1 MTNRLNSVVIKLWL
15 TILFIVTTVLIL
27 LSAALIT
34 FIQYYYTQQ
43 TENAIREDASRIS
56 HLVEQADNKTLAI
69 EHSQQLIDGSGG
81 VIIMANKS
89 SSIKSSNS
97 NTKDKMLEEI
107 HKNSQFQ
114 RVFSQGKSTTQ
125 NITISK
131 NGNSHS
137 YILLGYP
144 MKAQENANSKYSA
157 VFIYQDLKSIEDTN
171 NAITII
177 ILITAIIFIDVSTVF
192 AFFLSNRITKPLRQ
206 LRTQAINISKGDYS
220 KQTSVS
226 TKDEIGELS
235 HTFNNMSSEIQE
247 NIEALSTQK
256 I

>member
-107 HKNSQFQ
+107 QEFAIPT
-114 RVFSQGKSTTQ
+114 RLFSGKSTTQ

-177 ILITAIIFIDVSTVF
+177 ILITAIIFIAVSTVF
-192 AFFLSNRITKPLRQ
+192 AFFYQIELLNLYDNLELKLLIFLKVIIQNRQVSQ
-206 LRTQAINISKGDYS
+206 LKMR
-220 KQTSVS
+220 
-226 TKDEIGELS
+226 
-235 HTFNNMSSEIQE
+235 
-247 NIEALSTQK
+247 
-256 I
+256 

>member
-107 HKNSQFQ
+107 HRIRNSNASFLKE
-114 RVFSQGKSTTQ
+114 SLPLK

-177 ILITAIIFIDVSTVF
+177 ILITAIIFIAVSTVF
-192 AFFLSNRITKPLRQ
+192 AFFYQIELLNLYDNLELKLLIFLKVIIQNRQVSQ
-206 LRTQAINISKGDYS
+206 LKMR
-220 KQTSVS
+220 
-226 TKDEIGELS
+226 
-235 HTFNNMSSEIQE
+235 
-247 NIEALSTQK
+247 
-256 I
+256 

>member
-1 MTNRLNSVVIKLWL
+1 
-15 TILFIVTTVLIL
+15 
-27 LSAALIT
+27 
-34 FIQYYYTQQ
+34 
-43 TENAIREDASRIS
+43 
-56 HLVEQADNKTLAI
+56 
-69 EHSQQLIDGSGG
+69 
-81 VIIMANKS
+81 MANKS

-107 HKNSQFQ
+107 HKNSHQ

-125 NITISK
+125 NITISN

-177 ILITAIIFIDVSTVF
+177 ILITAIIFIVVSTVF
-192 AFFLSNRITKPLRQ
+192 AFFYQIELLNLYDNLELKLLIFLKVIIQNRQVSQ
-206 LRTQAINISKGDYS
+206 LKMR
-220 KQTSVS
+220 
-226 TKDEIGELS
+226 
-235 HTFNNMSSEIQE
+235 
-247 NIEALSTQK
+247 
-256 I
+256 

>member
-1 MTNRLNSVVIKLWL
+1 
-15 TILFIVTTVLIL
+15 
-27 LSAALIT
+27 
-34 FIQYYYTQQ
+34 
-43 TENAIREDASRIS
+43 
-56 HLVEQADNKTLAI
+56 
-69 EHSQQLIDGSGG
+69 
-81 VIIMANKS
+81 MANKS

-107 HKNSQFQ
+107 HNSQFQ

-125 NITISK
+125 NITISN

-177 ILITAIIFIDVSTVF
+177 ILITAIIFIAVSTVF
-192 AFFLSNRITKPLRQ
+192 AFFYQIELLNLYDNLELKLLIFLKVIIQNRQVSQ
-206 LRTQAINISKGDYS
+206 LKMR
-220 KQTSVS
+220 
-226 TKDEIGELS
+226 
-235 HTFNNMSSEIQE
+235 
-247 NIEALSTQK
+247 
-256 I
+256 

>member
-1 MTNRLNSVVIKLWL
+1 MVNYTFYSNDSFNFIK
-15 TILFIVTTVLIL
+15 
-27 LSAALIT
+27 SALIT

-125 NITISK
+125 NITISN

-177 ILITAIIFIDVSTVF
+177 ILITAIIFIVVSTVF
-192 AFFLSNRITKPLRQ
+192 AFFYQIELLNLYDNLELKLLIFLKVIIQNRQVSQ
-206 LRTQAINISKGDYS
+206 LKMR
-220 KQTSVS
+220 
-226 TKDEIGELS
+226 
-235 HTFNNMSSEIQE
+235 
-247 NIEALSTQK
+247 
-256 I
+256 

>member
-1 MTNRLNSVVIKLWL
+1 MVNCNDS
-15 TILFIVTTVLIL
+15 FNY
-27 LSAALIT
+27 T

-125 NITISK
+125 NITISN

-177 ILITAIIFIDVSTVF
+177 ILITAIIFIAVSTVF
-192 AFFLSNRITKPLRQ
+192 AFFYQIELLNLYDNLELKLLIFLKVIIQNRQVSQ
-206 LRTQAINISKGDYS
+206 LKMR
-220 KQTSVS
+220 
-226 TKDEIGELS
+226 
-235 HTFNNMSSEIQE
+235 
-247 NIEALSTQK
+247 
-256 I
+256 